1 MIKNRNTES
10 RFTPLDKDYPSCDD
24 VYVDFFV
31 YCDFETIKD
40 RFPANFIPTDQ
51 VTAGK
56 PRVSKTGKIM
66 VPKISNWTIS
76 SDKIINSKDARDH
89 IDYVLDII
97 YPQKEHIL
105 KLQEDFIMS
114 MKCVWFAKGISG
126 GPAVWPEQM
135 SRLSELNLEL
145 GFSFYPED
153 W

>member
-1 MIKNRNTES
+1 MIKNRNIES

-31 YCDFETIKD
+31 YCNFEKIKHC
-40 RFPANFIPTDQ
+40 FPSDFIPTKQ
-51 VTAGK
+51 VIKGK
-56 PRVSKTGKIM
+56 SWVSKTGKIM
-66 VPKISNWTIS
+66 TPKLSHWTIS
-76 SDKIINSKDARDH
+76 SDRIIDSKDVRDH

-97 YPQKEHIL
+97 YPQKKHIL
-105 KLQEDFIMS
+105 KLQENFTMG
-114 MKCVWFAKGISG
+114 MKCVWFAKGVSG

-145 GFSFYPED
+145 GFSFYPAD

>member
-1 MIKNRNTES
+1 MIKNRKSKS

-31 YCDFETIKD
+31 YCDFETVRD
-40 RFPANFIPTDQ
+40 YFSSDFTPTDQ

-56 PRVSKTGKIM
+56 PRVNKTGKIRI
-66 VPKISNWTIS
+66 PKLSHWTIS
-76 SDKIINSKDARDH
+76 SDRIIDSKDARDH

-105 KLQEDFIMS
+105 KLQENFTMG
-114 MKCVWFAKGISG
+114 MKCVWFAKGVSG

-145 GFSFYPED
+145 GFSFYPAD